1 MLSILDFVRSNWRK
15 ANSLGLAFR
24 SKLVAMTVGRR
35 PSKSCQVKQLDQIIG
50 SRFDLKRPGHFVE
63 VGAYDGERFSNTSW
77 LADNGWRGV
86 YVEPSRQFSQLCR
99 LRHLF
104 NDTQVLNLAAGE
116 EEGEVMLM
124 QSEALSTMCEGTF
137 DEYGRIPWAKKQ
149 LKKQLKHQATR
160 VCRLDSL
167 LQETKT
173 PVGFELLVV
182 DVEGYE
188 ENVFKGFEL
197 SHWKPKMLIVELCD
211 VHPDFADNEQLVDSA
226 TRVRHSILEAGY
238 TEIYRDEINS
248 IFELKSSS
256 DSCTPDNHRLAA
268 A

>member
-1 MLSILDFVRSNWRK
+1 MSFIPFIVRANWRK
-15 ANSLGLAFR
+15 TTSLSTAVR
-24 SKLVAMTVGRR
+24 HKLVALTVGRR
-35 PSKSCQVKQLDQIIG
+35 PSKSCQVKQLDEIIAK
-50 SRFDLKRPGHFVE
+50 RFDPKQPGHFVE

-99 LRHLF
+99 LRHCL
-104 NDTQVLNLAAGE
+104 NRTQVLNLAAGE
-116 EEGEVMLM
+116 AEGEVMLM

-149 LKKQLKHQATR
+149 LKKQLKQQPTR

-167 LQETKT
+167 LLETNT

-188 ENVFKGFEL
+188 ENVFKGFDL
-197 SHWKPKMLIVELCD
+197 AHWKPRLLIVELCD
-211 VHPDFADNEQLVDSA
+211 VHPDFSQNQDLVDSA
-226 TRVRHSILEAGY
+226 SRVRQSILAAGY
-238 TEIYRDEINS
+238 QEIYCDEINS
-248 IFELKSSS
+248 IFERNDESSAS
-256 DSCTPDNHRLAA
+256 ISHRPHVAA

>member
-1 MLSILDFVRSNWRK
+1 MLILPEIVRSNWRK
-15 ANSLGLAFR
+15 IASLTLAFR
-24 SKLVAMTVGRR
+24 SKLTAKTVGRG
-35 PSKSCQVKQLDQIIG
+35 PSKSCQVKRLDQIIG
-50 SRFDLKRPGHFVE
+50 NRFDLKRPGHFVE

-99 LRHLF
+99 FRHIF
-104 NDTQVLNLAAGE
+104 NQTQVLNLAAGE
-116 EEGEVMLM
+116 QEGEVMLM

-137 DEYGRIPWAKKQ
+137 DEYSRIPWAKKQ

-160 VCRLDSL
+160 VCRLDSIL
-167 LQETKT
+167 KNTKT
-173 PVGFELLVV
+173 PVGFDLLVV

-188 ENVFKGFEL
+188 ENVFKGFDL

-211 VHPDFADNEQLVDSA
+211 AHPDFSGNKELVNSA
-226 TRVRHSILEAGY
+226 SRVRQSILEAGY
-238 TEIYRDEINS
+238 TEIYKDEINS
-248 IFELKSSS
+248 IFELIGASNFTTS
-256 DSCTPDNHRLAA
+256 DHQPLAA